1 MLNRFVSA
9 LSLSLL
15 AAAVLP
21 AQLTK
26 RGYVTGKYALELD
39 GKNEGWLSSVAG
51 GNPTSDVVTE
61 KLGPDN
67 ITRKHIGG
75 VKYEPIVLEA
85 SPELAATALQMLL
98 DNKFKRL
105 NGAVIATDFDYKEV
119 SRLNFFQTLVT
130 AVTIPDLDAG
140 SKDACH
146 FDIELT
152 PEYTRTALGS
162 GGTTKPDVVTARL
175 KSCLVSNFRVKID
188 NLNTTKVSKVESFTL
203 RRSVVANPVGE
214 MRDYQKEPARLTIPN
229 IKLTVASSTSKD
241 FTDWLEDFVVKGNN
255 SQEKEKTLT
264 LEIMT
269 PNLSEA
275 LLTLTASGVGIVA
288 VRRVATPAGSDNIAR
303 DEVELYVEQWTV
315 TPVKRASLD
324 TTKPPVL
331 AGSTTKVGRD

>member
-26 RGYVTGKYALELD
+26 RGYVAGKYALELD

-61 KLGPDN
+61 KVGPDN

-98 DNKFKRL
+98 DNKLKRL
-105 NGAVIATDFDYKEV
+105 NGAVISTDFDYKEV

-130 AVTIPDLDAG
+130 AVTIPELDAG
-140 SKDACH
+140 GKDACH

-162 GGTTKPDVVTARL
+162 GSTTKPDVVTARL
-175 KSCLVSNFRVKID
+175 KTCLVSNFRVKID

-203 RRSVVANPVGE
+203 RRSVVANTVGE
-214 MRDYQKEPARLTIPN
+214 MRDQKEAARLTIPN

-255 SQEKEKTLT
+255 GQEKEKTLM

-269 PNLSEA
+269 PNLSEP

-303 DEVELYVEQWTV
+303 DEAELYVEQWTV
-315 TPVKRASLD
+315 TPGKRASLD
-324 TTKPPVL
+324 TSKPPAP
-331 AGSTTKVGRD
+331 AGAPTKVGRN